1 MKRPAHILAAMFQ
14 GGGNIP
20 LLMPVMV
27 SLVERGHHLR
37 ILIGPGVRRS
47 RLPVSESVV
56 HRLAAAGAA
65 VIPFKEP
72 DRHPLDGVGPPK
84 GLIGGWMPTQL
95 HVLPQEARTLFWAPA
110 WSENVKAELHRIPTD
125 IVVAEFVL
133 FGALAA
139 AEAAQIPSVALMH
152 SVAMRPVPGL
162 PPFGTGW
169 QPGLGLSGKLRD
181 AIGRTVLNHLHRRN
195 GLAPLNDARAALG
208 LTSLRSAFE
217 QYDRAARVLMLMSAS
232 FDFPARP
239 LPDNMQYVGTPIEDS
254 SATEWISPWPSSEG
268 KRPLVIVSLSTLQQG
283 QAPLLHRILLA
294 LGMLDVHALVTLG
307 PALDSSQFAAPPNV
321 LLERFIPHSAVLLH
335 ADVLVTQCGI
345 GTLTKG
351 LIHGVPLVCVPILG
365 DQPDNAARV
374 VARNAGICIPSDA
387 SPEKISA
394 AIRRVASDQS
404 FRSAARRLG
413 AAMARDGD
421 AVENA
426 VEAIESVLS
435 A

>member
-110 WSENVKAELHRIPTD
+110 WSENVRAELHRIPTD
-125 IVVAEFVL
+125 IVVADFVL

-195 GLAPLNDARAALG
+195 GVGADG
-208 LTSLRSAFE
+208 LE
-217 QYDRAARVLMLMSAS
+217 
-232 FDFPARP
+232 
-239 LPDNMQYVGTPIEDS
+239 
-254 SATEWISPWPSSEG
+254 PS
-268 KRPLVIVSLSTLQQG
+268 
-283 QAPLLHRILLA
+283 
-294 LGMLDVHALVTLG
+294 
-307 PALDSSQFAAPPNV
+307 
-321 LLERFIPHSAVLLH
+321 
-335 ADVLVTQCGI
+335 
-345 GTLTKG
+345 
-351 LIHGVPLVCVPILG
+351 
-365 DQPDNAARV
+365 
-374 VARNAGICIPSDA
+374 
-387 SPEKISA
+387 
-394 AIRRVASDQS
+394 
-404 FRSAARRLG
+404 
-413 AAMARDGD
+413 
-421 AVENA
+421 
-426 VEAIESVLS
+426 
-435 A
+435 